1 MAGKDSYGLAP
12 SFERQVA
19 VLSVTSERFVGLI
32 GHAIDPNC
40 LDNETAKLL
49 IKVTKQIYKETGK
62 GPSNESIVLQRLRRL
77 NAEGKVSAKQYNSVL
92 DLLIESDPV
101 EASDVINELVPIV
114 RRRLHSEVVK
124 EAMEEYGKRGDFSAI
139 QTKLAFA
146 SSVGEVD
153 SSLGLR
159 IGNDSFAEID
169 RVRRIHRMPTGVPE
183 LDAVLRGGP
192 PRGTLTM
199 FIAGSG
205 GGKSMMLSHMAAR
218 NWAFGMFVAYAT
230 LELPDFEVAARVKAN
245 LTGVPTEQIAG
256 GDFDE
261 VREKLEELHPTL
273 GTFIVQRFSPKHTTC
288 SDIIRWVKKCEDLEG
303 YAVDLVIVDYIDK
316 LKGPKNSRE
325 NEYITQGQQAE
336 ELRVFCEENGKW
348 GATASQAKTKGRDSR
363 KRLTMDDVRD
373 SSRKVDV
380 SDLVIPI
387 SKDASGEMLEYSVDK
402 FRYGAAGDV
411 VGPLA
416 HDWAHG
422 RMVVCEDE

>member
-1 MAGKDSYGLAP
+1 MPKDTYGLAP

-19 VLSVTSERFVGLI
+19 VLAVTVERFMGII
-32 GHAIDPNC
+32 GHAVEPDSLNS
-40 LDNETAKLL
+40 DTARL
-49 IKVTKQIYKETGK
+49 IFKVTRQIFKETGK
-62 GPSNESIVLQRLRRL
+62 GPMHESIVLQRLKRL
-77 NAEGKVSAKQYNSVL
+77 NREGKVSIKQYNAVL
-92 DLLIESDPV
+92 DLLIESDTPDLLAVVAELAPV
-101 EASDVINELVPIV
+101 V
-114 RRRLHSEVVK
+114 RRKLHSEVVR
-124 EAMEEYGKRGDFSAI
+124 EAMEEYGKRGDFSSITA
-139 QTKLAFA
+139 KLQFA
-146 SSVGEVD
+146 NSVGEVD
-153 SSLGLR
+153 SGIGLR

-169 RVRRIHRMPTGVPE
+169 RVRRIHRMPTGIPE

-218 NWAFGMFVAYAT
+218 NWAYGMFVAYAT
-230 LELPDFEVAARVKAN
+230 LELPDFEVASRVKAN
-245 LTGVPTEQIAG
+245 LTGVPTEEIAAG
-256 GDFDE
+256 EFDE
-261 VREKLEELHPTL
+261 VREKLEEMHPTL
-273 GTFIVQRFSPKHTTC
+273 GTFIVQKFSPKHTTAV
-288 SDIIRWVKKCEDLEG
+288 DIIRWVKKCEDLEG
-303 YAVDLVIVDYIDK
+303 YGVDLLIVDYVDK
-316 LKGPKNSRE
+316 LRSKNTRD
-325 NEYITQGQQAE
+325 NEYITQGQQTE
-336 ELRVFCEENGKW
+336 EIRVFVEDNGKW

-387 SKDASGEMLEYSVDK
+387 SKSGEDMLEYGVDK
-402 FRYGAAGDV
+402 FRYGSSGDV